1 MVCLRVLCVGMC
13 FVHCVYFGGY
23 PGVLLTSV
31 LCGIIVFVYT
41 VCMGICCIMF
51 VFSVHVHY
59 VCVLCM

>member
-1 MVCLRVLCVGMC
+1 MC

-59 VCVLCM
+59 VCLLCM